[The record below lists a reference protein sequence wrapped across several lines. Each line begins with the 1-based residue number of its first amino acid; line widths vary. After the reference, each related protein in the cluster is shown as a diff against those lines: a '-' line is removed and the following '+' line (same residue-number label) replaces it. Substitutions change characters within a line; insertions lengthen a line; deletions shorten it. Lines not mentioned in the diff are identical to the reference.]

1 MSSTTR
7 NVSAADEAR
16 EAFGRSGLSAMKP
29 KGAGHSTEAAQ
40 TMAGTAAG
48 AADTM
53 TDISSKMVEQGLEVM
68 MEGVRTAAG
77 IGGRVAE
84 TSFGR
89 GHDFMSSATQM
100 MAVYR
105 QASEQAAQGM
115 QALFSSWMAAGRSMQ
130 TMQQTW
136 LGMFE
141 SAAAHTGRK
150 PQDLLRCTTM
160 VEVAEVQRDL
170 YIDAMNRALESS
182 SRLID
187 VMGQTARDAVLP
199 LQTYRR

>member
-1 MSSTTR
+1 
-7 NVSAADEAR
+7 
-16 EAFGRSGLSAMKP
+16 
-29 KGAGHSTEAAQ
+29 
-40 TMAGTAAG
+40 
-48 AADTM
+48 
-53 TDISSKMVEQGLEVM
+53 
-68 MEGVRTAAG
+68 
-77 IGGRVAE
+77 
-84 TSFGR
+84 
-89 GHDFMSSATQM
+89 
-100 MAVYR
+100 
-105 QASEQAAQGM
+105 
-115 QALFSSWMAAGRSMQ
+115 MAAGRSMQ